1 MRNSSRPIVL
11 LLAAQAVC
19 LALGFW
25 IEDRIRV
32 VGQSEPETTV
42 AQSPARDNGDGA
54 TLEGVDESSRMASGV
69 AFVWI
74 LALQS
79 IAAYLIVSK
88 AMNRQLS
95 QVTKARDE
103 SRHRQRDLVRTRD
116 AVIFGLA
123 KLAES
128 RDSDTGHHL
137 ERISL
142 YSTQLATELRRHPDF
157 QQQINSTFIQT
168 IGISSALHDIG
179 KVGTE
184 DAILMK
190 PGKLTADERTRMQ
203 LHANIGGECLQQIE
217 QRLANSNFL
226 QMAREIALYH
236 HERWD
241 GTGYPTGLKGEEI
254 PLAARIVAIADVYDA
269 LSVKRVYKEP
279 MPHDQCVAMIREQ
292 AGRQFDPQLVEVF
305 LRIESQF
312 AAIAEQFAERNCAA
326 KPAAAASEADRF
338 QPISD
343 ESIEE
348 LASAA
353 AIETDRDAVQTN
365 PEMTGVSS

>member
-1 MRNSSRPIVL
+1 MRYSAKPIVL

-32 VGQSEPETTV
+32 VGQTYNSSESPNSNNS
-42 AQSPARDNGDGA
+42 ASPAVSLSN
-54 TLEGVDESSRMASGV
+54 TESSRMASGV

-79 IAAYLIVSK
+79 IAGYLIVSK
-88 AMNRQLS
+88 ALS
-95 QVTKARDE
+95 KQSKKLIRAKEE
-103 SRHRQRDLVRTRD
+103 SRRGHRDLVRTRD

-128 RDSDTGHHL
+128 RDADTGHHL

-142 YSTQLATELRRHPDF
+142 YSTQLASELRNHPKF
-157 QQQINSTFIQT
+157 REHISTAFLQT

-184 DAILMK
+184 DAILLK

-203 LHANIGGECLQQIE
+203 SHASIGGECLQQIE

-241 GTGYPTGLKGEEI
+241 GTGYPTGLHGEQI
-254 PLAARIVAIADVYDA
+254 PLSARIVSIADVYDA
-269 LSVKRVYKEP
+269 LSVKRVYKEAI
-279 MPHDQCVAMIREQ
+279 PHEKCVEMIREQ
-292 AGRQFDPQLVEVF
+292 AGRQFDPDLVEVF

-312 AAIAEQFAERNCAA
+312 AAIAKQYAEHSNNGPVAHSEPTQVETSRFASIPDTAIATLRAGESA
-326 KPAAAASEADRF
+326 KR
-338 QPISD
+338 
-343 ESIEE
+343 EE
-348 LASAA
+348 LPTANSA
-353 AIETDRDAVQTN
+353 IVS
-365 PEMTGVSS
+365 GV